1 MLVGLYFFPPIQ
13 SPFWDGRGDTFAYA
27 IWLSIVWLTSALVG
41 LAWCVNGRLRWRS
54 RSRRVLGW
62 ASSANAKSDVELL
75 GLPIL
80 FACVHYAVS
89 AINLGWVPSWGPA
102 VSGLIAV
109 IAYFRWLL
117 LPDRHI
123 DSWREQRRVWL
134 ESIGKS

>member
-1 MLVGLYFFPPIQ
+1 MLVRLYFFPPIQ

-89 AINLGWVPSWGPA
+89 AINLDWVPSWGPA

-123 DSWREQRRVWL
+123 DSWREDRRVWL
-134 ESIGKS
+134 ESIGKP